1 MKHYMLLGFPVVIM
15 SCKCK
20 SMDVYITIKAILYS
34 FIDEDGNRYDG
45 STTLRVNGQN
55 VLAINSPKVCVNA
68 SYNII

>member
-1 MKHYMLLGFPVVIM
+1 MKHYMLLDLLIAIM
-15 SCKCK
+15 NCKCK
-20 SMDVYITIKAILYS
+20 SMDIYITIKAMLYS